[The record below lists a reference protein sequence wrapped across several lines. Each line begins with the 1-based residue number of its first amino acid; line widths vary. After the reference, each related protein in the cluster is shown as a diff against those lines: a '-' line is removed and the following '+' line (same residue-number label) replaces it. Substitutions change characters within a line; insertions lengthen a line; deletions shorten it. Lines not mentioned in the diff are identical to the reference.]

1 MQQACYHGSAFDRI
15 IVVMVK
21 PYLVIVSGAPAA
33 GKTTLARRL
42 GHELGFPVI
51 AKDDIKERLFE
62 TLGWH
67 DRDWSRKLGVATFD
81 LIYYFVET
89 ELRAQRSLIVESNF
103 RPEFSAATFLALR
116 TKYAF
121 EPVQIVCSAETSVL
135 RERYRQRYLSGERHP
150 GHVDHV
156 VYEELQAGEQQ
167 DEYGPMPI
175 GGGVLRVDTTDFSRV
190 DYAAIL
196 AQTRSALSQ

>member
-1 MQQACYHGSAFDRI
+1 MQQAFCHDSSFHRI
-15 IVVMVK
+15 IIAMV
-21 PYLVIVSGAPAA
+21 PSYLVIVSGAPAA

-42 GHELGFPVI
+42 GHELGLPVI

-89 ELRAQRSLIVESNF
+89 ELRARRSLIVESNF
-103 RPEFSAATFLALR
+103 RPEFSTATFLDLR

-121 EPVQIVCSAETSVL
+121 EPVQIVCSAEADVL
-135 RERYRQRYLSGERHP
+135 RERYRRRYLSGERHP
-150 GHVDHV
+150 GHMDHV

-167 DEYGPMPI
+167 DEYGPMAI
-175 GGGVLRVDTTDFSRV
+175 GGAVLRVDTTDFSRV
-190 DYAAIL
+190 DYTAIL
-196 AQTRSALSQ
+196 EQVRSALNQ

>member
-1 MQQACYHGSAFDRI
+1 
-15 IVVMVK
+15 MVK

-42 GHELGFPVI
+42 AGDLGFPLI

-89 ELRAQRSLIVESNF
+89 ELRARRSSMVESNF
-103 RPEFSAATFLALR
+103 RPEFSAPIFLELQA
-116 TKYAF
+116 KYGF
-121 EPVQIVCSAETSVL
+121 EPVQIVCFADASVL
-135 RERYRQRYLSGERHP
+135 RERYHQRYLRGERHP
-150 GHVDHV
+150 GHMDHV
-156 VYEELQAGEQQ
+156 VHEEMLAAAQQ

-175 GGGVLRVDTTDFSRV
+175 GGEALRVDTTDFASV
-190 DYAAIL
+190 DYGAIL
-196 AQTRSALSQ
+196 ERVRAILEQSSP